1 MAASIARSTLL
12 RLTAD
17 KFERNSTR
25 NTAAK
30 WDKWT
35 KQPSTRMHRRRLH
48 YISPL
53 CRVGLHKFWQH
64 FNALFNLQN
73 SSAEFRSVCCRERDQ
88 GRESERSTAHSIR
101 WRRQRCQQRSS
112 DVMRRTNGRQRQPS
126 GQTSKSTTM
135 HTASRALPRHLR
147 SAHARTLSRVHSLYC
162 VLSLGR
168 TKLNEGW
175 RGALSRIGCLH
186 TQKFA
191 RSNLVWNRRSL
202 NSLRTRADP
211 HDTRPSRNQ
220 TTND

>member
-1 MAASIARSTLL
+1 
-12 RLTAD
+12 
-17 KFERNSTR
+17 
-25 NTAAK
+25 
-30 WDKWT
+30 
-35 KQPSTRMHRRRLH
+35 MHRRRLH

-53 CRVGLHKFWQH
+53 CRVGLHKFWQN

-73 SSAEFRSVCCRERDQ
+73 SSAEFRSVCCRERTTKRAQ
-88 GRESERSTAHSIR
+88 HSIR

-147 SAHARTLSRVHSLYC
+147 SAHARTLSTAC
-162 VLSLGR
+162 SLGR

-175 RGALSRIGCLH
+175 RGALSRIACLH

-191 RSNLVWNRRSL
+191 RSNLV
-202 NSLRTRADP
+202 
-211 HDTRPSRNQ
+211 
-220 TTND
+220 